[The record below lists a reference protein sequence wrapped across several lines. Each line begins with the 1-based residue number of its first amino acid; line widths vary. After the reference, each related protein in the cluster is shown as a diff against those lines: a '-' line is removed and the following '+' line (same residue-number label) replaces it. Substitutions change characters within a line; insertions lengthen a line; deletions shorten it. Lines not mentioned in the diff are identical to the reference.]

1 MDSIEDKM
9 STKKKLIIGSV
20 VIVMIIVILSVFLL
34 IKKSEKNSEEL
45 FVERGE
51 KVERIEG
58 SKDFDE
64 RFLDKARGEIDK
76 EKAIR
81 YIDSEIEITK
91 RAIESYKSDR
101 GKFEKY
107 QNRIIQLEK
116 IKENLGYSK

>member
-1 MDSIEDKM
+1 MDLIEDKM
-9 STKKKLIIGSV
+9 NTKKKLIIGL
-20 VIVMIIVILSVFLL
+20 VIILIIIVILSVFLF
-34 IKKSEKNSEEL
+34 IKKSEKNSEEI

-64 RFLDKARGEIDK
+64 RFVDKATGEVDK
-76 EKAIR
+76 VKAIR

-116 IKENLGYSK
+116 IKENLGYSR